1 MASITD
7 RYDDNTT
14 FISLLTRIGIPLK
27 ERNKLINDGFT
38 TLKLLV
44 NQYSADISELT
55 KYLKD
60 LNKTFG
66 SSTTTLRVN
75 FTPFLISRI
84 IGLTFY
90 YTFCVKSLHTIPDPD
105 MIDTEDVIRY
115 NTFYNHEFKMMKEY
129 EDE

>member
-1 MASITD
+1 MATITA
-7 RYDDNTT
+7 RYDNNPT
-14 FISLLTRIGIPLK
+14 FVRLLNRIGIPTR

-44 NQYSADISELT
+44 DQYSADVNELT

-66 SSTTTLRVN
+66 SSSAALRIN

-84 IGLTFY
+84 VGLAF
-90 YTFCVKSLHTIPDPD
+90 
-105 MIDTEDVIRY
+105 
-115 NTFYNHEFKMMKEY
+115 
-129 EDE
+129 